1 MPSIDSCQ
9 PQIIRALEKDGWRVF
24 IQNAHFYNDG
34 DSIYI
39 DLGAIHNISREK
51 IFIEVKCFNE
61 KRAPSELYL
70 ALGQV
75 GYYRAF
81 LDDIDDRTPI
91 YLAVPYEAYL
101 SKLNRVFENALKRY
115 GVGLITIDIGIEE
128 IVEWIK
134 LQI

>member
-1 MPSIDSCQ
+1 M
-9 PQIIRALEKDGWRVF
+9 
-24 IQNAHFYNDG
+24 
-34 DSIYI
+34 
-39 DLGAIHNISREK
+39 
-51 IFIEVKCFNE
+51 KCFNE
-61 KRAPSELYL
+61 KRSPSELYL

-81 LDDIDDRTPI
+81 LDDVGDNTSI

-115 GVGLITIDIGIEE
+115 GVGLITIDIDTEE
-128 IVEWIK
+128 VIEWIK

>member
-51 IFIEVKCFNE
+51 IFIEV
-61 KRAPSELYL
+61 
-70 ALGQV
+70 
-75 GYYRAF
+75 
-81 LDDIDDRTPI
+81 
-91 YLAVPYEAYL
+91 
-101 SKLNRVFENALKRY
+101 
-115 GVGLITIDIGIEE
+115 
-128 IVEWIK
+128 
-134 LQI
+134 